1 MSTSQQD
8 ANKSNKQ
15 TLGKVFYISTAI
27 IALFVLWGAIAP
39 NSLEARA
46 GSALEWMITNFGWFY
61 MLITA
66 FFVLFVIILAIS
78 PFGKIRLG
86 KQDEKPEFSWISW
99 IGMLF
104 AAGIGVGF
112 VFFGVAEPLLYYND
126 PPVGIEPGTRD
137 AALAGLRYGSYHW
150 AFHPW
155 AIFSIV
161 GLTLAYVQFKKGKPA
176 LISSAFYP
184 LLGNKTDGKLGQTI
198 DVLAVLATCTGVATT
213 FGLSAMQITGGLSFL
228 SSIPNTIT
236 VQLIIIAIVT
246 ICFMISAST
255 GLDKGIKILS
265 NTNIGVAGILMLFIL
280 IFGPTLFI
288 ADSFVTTLGGYV
300 SNVVPMSLTLTPFSE
315 SDWLGKNTIFF
326 WAWHIA
332 WAPFMGLFIARIS
345 RGRTVRQFI
354 TGVLLVPSVIAIL
367 WFSTFGGTA
376 LNLDINHGANLGEI
390 VNDNVELSLF
400 AMLEHLPLSAITSVI
415 GVILIF
421 IFFITSADSATY
433 VLSSMT
439 TRGSLMPPM
448 KIKIIWGLLIAGT
461 ASILLITGD
470 GGLDALQTASLIAA
484 LPFAIVMIFLII
496 SLLMMFNRD
505 YKLYRRQ
512 QASEERETVKEE
524 FRDEF
529 LEDITEEVIGQ
540 DQFTEVVTDQLK
552 DEFVSTA
559 KDEWYGE
566 VKEEVYDEIKDNAYD
581 EVKEDVYDEIKDKAY
596 DEVKEDVYDEIKDKA
611 YDEVKDDVYD
621 VIKDKAYDEVKEDVY
636 DKLKD
641 EAYQEMKDDV
651 YDELKDKAYEAV
663 KDDVYD
669 ELKDKAYEAVK
680 DDVYDELK
688 DKAYEAVKDD
698 LYEEIKEKTYDEV
711 KENLKKELIDE
722 IKDEISDDLK
732 K

>member
-1 MSTSQQD
+1 MSTSTND
-8 ANKSNKQ
+8 ATKDNKRL
-15 TLGKVFYISTAI
+15 LGKVFYISTAI
-27 IALFVLWGAIAP
+27 IALFVLWGAVSP
-39 NSLEARA
+39 GSLDQRA
-46 GSALEWMITNFGWFY
+46 SSALEWMITNFGWFY

-86 KQDEKPEFSWISW
+86 KQDEKPEFSWVSW

-198 DVLAVLATCTGVATT
+198 DILAVLATCTGVATT

-228 SSIPNTIT
+228 TPLPNNTT
-236 VQLIIIAIVT
+236 VQLIVIAIVT
-246 ICFMISAST
+246 VCFMISATT

-265 NTNIGVAGILMLFIL
+265 NTNIAVAGILMLFIL
-280 IFGPTLFI
+280 VFGPTLFI
-288 ADSFVTTLGGYV
+288 ADSFVTTLGGYI

-315 SDWLGKNTIFF
+315 SDWLGRNTIFF

-376 LNLDINHGANLGEI
+376 LHLDINDGAGLAQI
-390 VNDNVELSLF
+390 VDSNVELALF
-400 AMLEHLPLSAITSVI
+400 AMLENLPLSAITSVI

-439 TRGSLMPPM
+439 TRGSLVPPLG
-448 KIKIIWGLLIAGT
+448 IKVVWGLLIAGT
-461 ASILLITGD
+461 ASILLISGG

-484 LPFAIVMIFLII
+484 LPFAVVMIFLII
-496 SLLMMFNRD
+496 SILIMFKRD
-505 YKLYRRQ
+505 WNIEQRRED
-512 QASEERETVKEE
+512 AATKEAVKEE

-529 LEDITEEVIGQ
+529 LDDVKEEVLTTHSQ
-540 DQFTEVVTDQLK
+540 EQLEEVTEQIK
-552 DEFVSTA
+552 DEFVTTA
-559 KDEWYGE
+559 KDEW
-566 VKEEVYDEIKDNAYD
+566 YD
-581 EVKEDVYDEIKDKAY
+581 EVKEDVYG
-596 DEVKEDVYDEIKDKA
+596 
-611 YDEVKDDVYD
+611 
-621 VIKDKAYDEVKEDVY
+621 
-636 DKLKD
+636 
-641 EAYQEMKDDV
+641 
-651 YDELKDKAYEAV
+651 ELKDKAYEEV

-669 ELKDKAYEAVK
+669 ELKDKAYGEVK
-680 DDVYDELK
+680 EDVYEELKDKAYEEVKEDVYDELK
-688 DKAYEAVKDD
+688 DKAYDAVKDD
-698 LYEEIKEKTYDEV
+698 VYEELKDKAYDAVKDDIYDEIKDKAYEEVKEEIKS
-711 KENLKKELIDE
+711 ELIEE
-722 IKDEISDDLK
+722 IKDEILNNDSSETK
-732 K
+732 

>member
-1 MSTSQQD
+1 
-8 ANKSNKQ
+8 NKSNKQ
-15 TLGKVFYISTAI
+15 TLGKVFYISNAI

-126 PPVGIEPGTRD
+126 PPVGIEPGTRE

-155 AIFSIV
+155 AIFIIV
-161 GLTLAYVQFKKGKPA
+161 RMTLAYLQYRKGKPA

-184 LLGNKTDGKLGQTI
+184 FIGNNTDGFIGKTI
-198 DVLAVLATCTGVATT
+198 DILAVLATCTGVATT

-228 SSIPNTIT
+228 TPLPNTT
-236 VQLIIIAIVT
+236 ADQLVIIAIVT
-246 ICFMISAST
+246 VLFMISAAS

-265 NTNIGVAGILMLFIL
+265 NTNIGVAAVLMLFIL
-280 IFGPTLFI
+280 TFGPTLFI
-288 ADSFVTTLGGYV
+288 ADSFVTTLGGYI
-300 SNVVPMSLTLTPFSE
+300 SNVVPMALTLTPFTE

-376 LNLDINHGANLGEI
+376 LDLEINSGAGLASI
-390 VNDNVELSLF
+390 VNENVELSLF
-400 AMLEHLPLSAITSVI
+400 AMLENLPFAAITSVI

-439 TRGSLMPPM
+439 TKGSLVPPM
-448 KIKIIWGLLIAGT
+448 RIKIVWGLLIAGT

-484 LPFAIVMIFLII
+484 LPFAIVMIFLIV
-496 SLLMMFNRD
+496 SLLIMFKRD
-505 YKLYRRQ
+505 WNI
-512 QASEERETVKEE
+512 E
-524 FRDEF
+524 
-529 LEDITEEVIGQ
+529 
-540 DQFTEVVTDQLK
+540 
-552 DEFVSTA
+552 
-559 KDEWYGE
+559 
-566 VKEEVYDEIKDNAYD
+566 
-581 EVKEDVYDEIKDKAY
+581 
-596 DEVKEDVYDEIKDKA
+596 
-611 YDEVKDDVYD
+611 
-621 VIKDKAYDEVKEDVY
+621 
-636 DKLKD
+636 
-641 EAYQEMKDDV
+641 
-651 YDELKDKAYEAV
+651 
-663 KDDVYD
+663 
-669 ELKDKAYEAVK
+669 
-680 DDVYDELK
+680 
-688 DKAYEAVKDD
+688 
-698 LYEEIKEKTYDEV
+698 
-711 KENLKKELIDE
+711 
-722 IKDEISDDLK
+722 
-732 K
+732 